1 MTADKIANLKPR
13 LREVLELMCEGL
25 PTKLISARLN
35 LSYHTVAEYRHDLL
49 RHFGV
54 ANAVELVNKINQIKA
69 ESRLARN
76 PDLQAALESPPCLL
90 VVEDDVC
97 YRELVL
103 ADLEAM
109 GFPCRGVGSRAEM
122 EAALAGQAVSIVLLD
137 LNLGAEDGLAIARD
151 LRETQPLL
159 GIIMMT
165 TRGMVEQRIEGLVV
179 GADVYLV
186 KPVDMRELA
195 SVIRN
200 LYRRVVECQAA
211 LPG

>member
-1 MTADKIANLKPR
+1 MTADKIADLTPR

-69 ESRLARN
+69 EVRLARN
-76 PDLQAALESPPCLL
+76 PDLQAALESPPRLL
-90 VVEDDVC
+90 VVEDDVS

-103 ADLEAM
+103 TDLEAM

-122 EAALAGQAVSIVLLD
+122 EAALAEQAVSIVLLD

-151 LRETQPLL
+151 LPR
-159 GIIMMT
+159 
-165 TRGMVEQRIEGLVV
+165 RNHSW
-179 GADVYLV
+179 
-186 KPVDMRELA
+186 A
-195 SVIRN
+195 SS
-200 LYRRVVECQAA
+200 
-211 LPG
+211 